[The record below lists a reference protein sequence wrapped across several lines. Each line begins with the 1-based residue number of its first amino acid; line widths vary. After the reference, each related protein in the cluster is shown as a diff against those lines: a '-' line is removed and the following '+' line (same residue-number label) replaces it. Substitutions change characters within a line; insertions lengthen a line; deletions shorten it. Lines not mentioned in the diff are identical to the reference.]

1 MNGNKQDK
9 QLGMDKPITRRDF
22 LDGVAIAVSALSA
35 ARLLMPLDALA
46 EENSIYPP
54 LKAGLSGQTNASF
67 NVMHAIR
74 DGRFWSNASQP
85 VNSGEHYDLVVV
97 GAGLSGLA
105 AAFIYRQ
112 QAGADKSVLL
122 IDPLDDFGG
131 HAKRNEYISK
141 SGKTLIGYGGS
152 QSLDTPSFFSPAVHQ
167 LLRDMGIKLERFETW
182 FDQNWQK
189 KRGLAEK
196 ALFFCKEQWG
206 QDKLVIRTDNT
217 AEWVSQTPLNA
228 RAKADLIKLIDA
240 PEDFLSQLSREDK
253 LQKLSEITYQEFLL
267 NYAKVDAELVLL
279 YQSSTMAYFGAGI
292 DAVSAL
298 DAWTNGSPGFDGMDL
313 GEAVHKNMA
322 PSGRVNFA
330 GPDPYIHHFPEGNA
344 GVARALVRQLIPQ
357 ALPGNT
363 MEDISLA
370 RLDYGQLDNPHNKVR
385 IRLHSSAVK
394 VAHQGHPDNADK
406 VIIHYDDESGKL
418 FSVTASHVV
427 LACWNRVIPYLTDE
441 LAQPQ
446 IDALNDQQKVPL
458 IYGNVL
464 IRNWKAFDKLRIDSF
479 STCGHFWR
487 GVGIDFPVSVG
498 HYRFAGSP
506 NEPVLLHLSKVFAQS
521 GAANA
526 REQFRLA
533 RWQLFNLSFS
543 EMERSIRDLL
553 NRALGSGGFDAARD
567 IEAITF
573 NRWAHGYA
581 YEYMRPWDSYWP
593 DGELPIFRARKPWG
607 RIAIANADSGA
618 YAYAH
623 SALDQGI
630 RAVRD
635 LLGTPPGAP
644 DYSHFPGPP
653 LDKLGLA

>member
-1 MNGNKQDK
+1 MNNQDK

-22 LDGVAIAVSALSA
+22 LDGIAITASSLA
-35 ARLLMPLDALA
+35 AAKLLMPFNALA
-46 EENSIYPP
+46 EQSAIYPP
-54 LKAGLSGQTNASF
+54 LNAGLTGQTNASF
-67 NVMHAIR
+67 NIMHAVR
-74 DGRFWSNASQP
+74 DGSFWNNAP
-85 VNSGEHYDLVVV
+85 NPIKTGEHYDLVVV

-112 QAGADKSVLL
+112 QAGSDKSVLL

-131 HAKRNEYISK
+131 HAKRNEYVSK

-152 QSLDTPSFFSPAVHQ
+152 QSLDTPSFFSPAVQQ
-167 LLRDMGIKLERFETW
+167 LLRDIGIKLERFEQW
-182 FDQNWQK
+182 FDQDWQK
-189 KRGLAEK
+189 QRGLAES

-206 QDKLVIRTDNT
+206 QDKLVIRSNNT
-217 AEWVSQTPLNA
+217 AEWVAQTPLNA
-228 RAKADLIKLIDA
+228 KAKADLIELIDR
-240 PEDFLSQLSREDK
+240 PKDFLPQLSREDK
-253 LQKLSEITYQEFLL
+253 LQKLSEMTYKEFLL
-267 NYAKVDAELVLL
+267 NYAKVDAELALL

-313 GEAVHKNMA
+313 GDAVHKNMA

-357 ALPGNT
+357 ALPGHT

-370 RLDYGQLDNPHNKVR
+370 RLNYAELDNPHHKVR
-385 IRLHSSAVK
+385 IRLHSTAVK
-394 VAHQGHPDNADK
+394 VAHQGNPDSADK
-406 VIIHYDDESGKL
+406 VTISYADEQGKL
-418 FSVTASHVV
+418 FSVNASHVV
-427 LACWNRVIPYLTDE
+427 LACWNRVVPYLTDE
-441 LAQPQ
+441 LPQAQ

-464 IRNWKAFDKLRIDSF
+464 IRNWKAFDKLKIDSF
-479 STCGHFWR
+479 SARGHFWR

-498 HYRFAGSP
+498 NYRFAQSP

-526 REQFRLA
+526 REQFKLA

-553 NRALGSGGFDAARD
+553 NRALGAGGFNAARD

-581 YEYMRPWDSYWP
+581 YEYMRPWDTYWP

-635 LLGTPPGAP
+635 LLGTPAGAP

>member
-1 MNGNKQDK
+1 MNWNKQDK

-22 LDGVAIAVSALSA
+22 LDGVAITASSLA
-35 ARLLMPLDALA
+35 AAKLLMPLNALA
-46 EENSIYPP
+46 EESSIYPP
-54 LKAGLSGQTNASF
+54 LKNGLTGQTNASF
-67 NVMHAIR
+67 NIMHAIR
-74 DGRFWSNASQP
+74 DGSFWNNAPQP
-85 VNSGEHYDLVVV
+85 INSGEHYDLVVV

-141 SGKTLIGYGGS
+141 SGKALIGYGGS
-152 QSLDTPSFFSPAVHQ
+152 QSLDTPGFFSPAVHQ
-167 LLRDMGIKLERFETW
+167 LLRDLGINLERFETW
-182 FDQNWQK
+182 FEQNWQK
-189 KRGLAEK
+189 EHGLAEN

-217 AEWVSQTPLNA
+217 AEWVSQTPLNSK
-228 RAKADLIKLIDA
+228 AKADLISLIDA
-240 PEDFLSQLSREDK
+240 PKDFLAELSREDK
-253 LQKLSEITYQEFLL
+253 LQKLSDITYQEFLL
-267 NYAKVDAELVLL
+267 NYAKVDAELALL

-313 GEAVHKNMA
+313 GDAVHKNMA

-330 GPDPYIHHFPEGNA
+330 GADPYIHHFPEGNA

-357 ALPGNT
+357 ALPGHT

-370 RLDYGQLDNPHNKVR
+370 RLNYGQLDNPHNKVR

-394 VAHQGHPDNADK
+394 VAHQGSPENADK
-406 VIIHYDDESGKL
+406 VTVSYADEQGKL
-418 FSVTASHVV
+418 FSVNASHVI

-441 LAQPQ
+441 LPRPQ

-464 IRNWKAFDKLRIDSF
+464 IRNWKAFDKLKIDSF
-479 STCGHFWR
+479 SARGHFWR
-487 GVGIDFPVSVG
+487 SVGIDFPVSVG
-498 HYRFAGSP
+498 NYRFAQSP
-506 NEPVLLHLSKVFAQS
+506 NDPVLLHLSKVFAQS
-521 GAANA
+521 GAGNA

-553 NRALGSGGFDAARD
+553 NRALGAGGFNAARD

-581 YEYMRPWDSYWP
+581 YEYMRPWDNYWP

-635 LLGTPPGAP
+635 LLGTPAGAP

>member
-1 MNGNKQDK
+1 MNDKTYDK
-9 QLGMDKPITRRDF
+9 QLGMGKPITRRDF
-22 LDGVAIAVSALSA
+22 LDGVAITVSSMA
-35 ARLLMPLDALA
+35 AAKLLMPFNALA
-46 EENSIYPP
+46 EENTVYPP

-67 NVMHAIR
+67 NIMHAVR
-74 DGRFWSNASQP
+74 DGSFWHNAP
-85 VNSGEHYDLVVV
+85 NPINTGEHYDLVVV

-105 AAFIYRQ
+105 AAFTYRQ
-112 QAGADKSVLL
+112 QAGMDKSVLL

-131 HAKRNEYISK
+131 HAKRNEYISR
-141 SGKTLIGYGGS
+141 SGKTLTGYGGS

-167 LLRDMGIKLERFETW
+167 LLRDVGIELKRFESW
-182 FDQNWQK
+182 FDQDWQK
-189 KRGLAEK
+189 KRKLAES

-206 QDKLVIRTDNT
+206 QDKLVIRTEDT
-217 AEWVSQTPLNA
+217 REWVEQTPLNA
-228 RAKADLIKLIDA
+228 KAKADLIKLIDS
-240 PEDFLSQLSREDK
+240 PDNFLPKLSREDK

-267 NYAKVDAELVLL
+267 NYAKVDAELVSL

-344 GVARALVRQLIPQ
+344 GVARALVRKLIPA

-363 MEDISLA
+363 MEAISLA
-370 RLDYGQLDNPHNKVR
+370 RLDYQQLDKANEKVR
-385 IRLHSSAVK
+385 IRLHSTVVK
-394 VAHQGHPDNADK
+394 VEHQGNPDNADK
-406 VIIHYDDESGKL
+406 VTVSYADEQGNP
-418 FSVTASHVV
+418 FSVNASHVV

-441 LAQPQ
+441 LEPSQ

-464 IRNWKAFDKLRIDSF
+464 IRNWKAFDKLKIDSF
-479 STCGHFWR
+479 SARGHFWR
-487 GVGIDFPVSVG
+487 SVGIDFPVSVG
-498 HYRFAGSP
+498 NYRFAQSP
-506 NEPVLLHLSKVFAQS
+506 DEPVLLHLSKVFAQS
-521 GAANA
+521 GVANA

-533 RWQLFNLSFS
+533 RWQLLNLSFS

-553 NRALGSGGFDAARD
+553 NRALGAGGFNAARD
-567 IEAITF
+567 IEAITL

-581 YEYMRPWDSYWP
+581 YEYMRPWDTYWP

>member
-1 MNGNKQDK
+1 MNWNKQDQ
-9 QLGMDKPITRRDF
+9 QLGMDRPITRRDF
-22 LDGVAIAVSALSA
+22 LDGVAITASSLA
-35 ARLLMPLDALA
+35 AAKLLMPFNALA
-46 EENSIYPP
+46 EESRIYPP
-54 LKAGLSGQTNASF
+54 LKAGLTGQTNASF
-67 NVMHAIR
+67 NIMHAIR
-74 DGRFWSNASQP
+74 DGSFWNNAPQTIKTD
-85 VNSGEHYDLVVV
+85 EHYDLVVV

-112 QAGADKSVLL
+112 QAGKDKSVLL

-152 QSLDTPSFFSPAVHQ
+152 QSLDTPSFFSPAVQQ
-167 LLRDMGIKLERFETW
+167 LLHDIGIKLERFEQW
-182 FDQNWQK
+182 FDQDWQK
-189 KRGLAEK
+189 QRGLAES

-206 QDKLVIRTDNT
+206 QDKLVIRTDNA

-228 RAKADLIKLIDA
+228 KAKADLMSLIDA
-240 PEDFLSQLSREDK
+240 PKDFLPELSREEK
-253 LQKLSEITYQEFLL
+253 LQKLSDITYQEFLL

-298 DAWTNGSPGFDGMDL
+298 DAWTNGSPGFSGMDL

-370 RLDYGQLDNPHNKVR
+370 RLNYAELDNPHHNVR
-385 IRLHSSAVK
+385 IRLHSTAVK
-394 VAHQGHPDNADK
+394 VAHQGNPDSADK
-406 VIIHYDDESGKL
+406 VTISYADESGKL
-418 FSVTASHVV
+418 FSVNAAHVV

-441 LAQPQ
+441 LEQPQ

-464 IRNWKAFDKLRIDSF
+464 IRNWQAFDKLKIDSF
-479 STCGHFWR
+479 SARGHFWR

-498 HYRFAGSP
+498 NYHFAQSP
-506 NEPVLLHLSKVFAQS
+506 NESVLLHLSKVFAQS

-553 NRALGSGGFDAARD
+553 NRALGAGGFNAARD

-581 YEYMRPWDSYWP
+581 YEYMRPWDKYWP

-635 LLGTPPGAP
+635 LLGTPAGAP

>member
-1 MNGNKQDK
+1 MNWNKQDK
-9 QLGMDKPITRRDF
+9 LLGMDKPITRRDF
-22 LDGVAIAVSALSA
+22 LDGVAIAASSMA
-35 ARLLMPLDALA
+35 AAKLLMPLNALA
-46 EENSIYPP
+46 EESRIYPP
-54 LKAGLSGQTNASF
+54 LNAGLTGQTNASF
-67 NVMHAIR
+67 NIMHAIR
-74 DGRFWSNASQP
+74 DGSFWNNAP
-85 VNSGEHYDLVVV
+85 NPIKTGEHYDLVVV

-112 QAGADKSVLL
+112 QAGSDKSVLL

-141 SGKTLIGYGGS
+141 SGKTIIGYGGS

-167 LLRDMGIKLERFETW
+167 LLRDMGIKLERFEQW
-182 FDQNWQK
+182 FDQDWQK
-189 KRGLAEK
+189 QRGLAET

-206 QDKLVIRTDNT
+206 QDKLVIRSNNT
-217 AEWVSQTPLNA
+217 AEWVAQTPLNA
-228 RAKADLIKLIDA
+228 KAKADLIELIDR
-240 PEDFLSQLSREDK
+240 PKDFLPQLSREDK
-253 LQKLSEITYQEFLL
+253 LQKLSEITYKEFLL
-267 NYAKVDAELVLL
+267 NYAKVDAELALL

-313 GEAVHKNMA
+313 GDAVHKNMA

-344 GVARALVRQLIPQ
+344 GVARALVRQLIPA
-357 ALPGNT
+357 ALPGHT

-370 RLDYGQLDNPHNKVR
+370 RLDYGQLDNPQHKVR
-385 IRLHSSAVK
+385 IRLHSTAVK
-394 VAHQGHPDNADK
+394 VAHQGNPASADK
-406 VIIHYDDESGKL
+406 VTVSYADESGQL
-418 FSVTASHVV
+418 FSVNASHVV
-427 LACWNRVIPYLTDE
+427 LACWNRVVPYLTDE
-441 LAQPQ
+441 LEQAQM
-446 IDALNDQQKVPL
+446 DALNDQQKVPL

-464 IRNWKAFDKLRIDSF
+464 IRNWKAFDKLKIDSF
-479 STCGHFWR
+479 SARGHFWR

-498 HYRFAGSP
+498 NYRFAQSP

-521 GAANA
+521 GAVNA
-526 REQFRLA
+526 REQFKLA
-533 RWQLFNLSFS
+533 RWQLFNLSFT

-553 NRALGSGGFDAARD
+553 NRALGAGGFNAARD

-581 YEYMRPWDSYWP
+581 YEYMRPWDTYWP

-635 LLGTPPGAP
+635 LLGTPVGAP

>member
-1 MNGNKQDK
+1 MNWNKKDK
-9 QLGMDKPITRRDF
+9 QLGMDKPISRRDF
-22 LDGVAIAVSALSA
+22 LDGVAITASSLA
-35 ARLLMPLDALA
+35 AAKLLAPLNALA
-46 EENSIYPP
+46 QDNATYPP
-54 LKAGLSGQTNASF
+54 LESGLRGQTDASF
-67 NVMHAIR
+67 NIMHALR
-74 DGRFWSNASQP
+74 DGSFWKNAKASHAT
-85 VNSGEHYDLVVV
+85 GEHYDLVVI

-112 QAGADKSVLL
+112 QAGADKSVLI

-131 HAKRNEYISK
+131 HAKRNEYITK

-167 LLRDMGIKLERFETW
+167 LLRDIGIELERFEHW
-182 FDQNWQK
+182 FDQDWQK
-189 KRGLAEK
+189 QRGLAET

-206 QDKLVIRTDNT
+206 EDKLVVRTDNT
-217 AEWVSQTPLNA
+217 AEWVAQTPLSEK
-228 RAKADLIKLIDA
+228 AKADLIKLMDSPDDWLA
-240 PEDFLSQLSREDK
+240 GLSREEK
-253 LQKLSEITYQEFLL
+253 LQKLSDITYEQFLL
-267 NYAKVDAELVLL
+267 DIAKVDAQIAAL
-279 YQSSTMAYFGAGI
+279 YQENTMAYFGVGI
-292 DAVSAL
+292 DAASAL
-298 DAWTNGSPGFDGMDL
+298 DAWSNGSPGFAHMDL
-313 GEAVHKNMA
+313 GDAVHKNMA

-344 GVARALVRQLIPQ
+344 GVARALVRRLIPP
-357 ALPGNT
+357 ALPGSS

-370 RLDYGQLDNPHNKVR
+370 RLNYAELDNPQNKVR
-385 IRLHSSAVK
+385 IRLHSTAVK
-394 VAHQGHPDNADK
+394 VAHQGHADSADK
-406 VIIHYDDESGKL
+406 VTVNYATEDGKL
-418 FSVTASHVV
+418 FSVSAGHVV

-441 LAQPQ
+441 LPKEQ

-464 IRNWKAFDKLRIDSF
+464 IRNWRAFDSLKIDSF
-479 STCGHFWR
+479 SARGHFWR

-498 HYRFAGSP
+498 SYRFAGSP
-506 NEPVLLHLSKVFAQS
+506 DEPLLLHLSKVFAQK

-533 RWQLFNLSFS
+533 RWQLFNLSFT
-543 EMERSIRDLL
+543 EMERSLRDLL
-553 NRALGSGGFDAARD
+553 NRALGPGGFDAARD
-567 IEAITF
+567 IEAITL

-581 YEYMRPWDSYWP
+581 YEYMRPWDKYWP
-593 DGELPIFRARKPWG
+593 DGELPIYRARKPWG

-635 LLGTPPGAP
+635 LLGTPDGAP
-644 DYSHFPGPP
+644 AYSTFPGPP